1 MAEFTVTQCFPTGRT
16 REWQS
21 PEGKTVVFNKHSVQ
35 FVETPGQSW
44 EVERSGQN
52 PPPTPGQKLQG
63 DFQTSPKGTVYFKE
77 IKPQKQWNGGGGGF
91 RKFGGGAADT
101 PEKQQSIMAQVA
113 LKEAVNVMIATQQ
126 FDLAKCQYYVQ
137 GFMEMMTKVAGM
149 TVEAAVPANPQ
160 PVAPVQPMMA
170 QPTNGHQQQPVNR
183 VAQYAPQQQPQ
194 QVYQQQP
201 QQYAQAPQQQ
211 SFYQEDEIPF

>member
-35 FVETPGQSW
+35 FAETPGQTW

-52 PPPTPGQKLQG
+52 PPPTPGQRLQG

-77 IKPQKQWNGGGGGF
+77 IKPQKQPWNGGGGGF
-91 RKFGGGAADT
+91 RKFGGGGADS
-101 PEKQQSIMAQVA
+101 EKQQNIMAQVA

-137 GFMEMMTKVAGM
+137 GFMEMMTKASGM
-149 TVEAAVPANPQ
+149 TVEAAAPNPQ
-160 PVAPVQPMMA
+160 APVAQPMQQ
-170 QPTNGHQQQPVNR
+170 QPQNGHQQPVNR

>member
-35 FVETPGQSW
+35 FVETPGQTW

-52 PPPTPGQKLQG
+52 PPPTPGQRLQG

-77 IKPQKQWNGGGGGF
+77 IKPKPQWNGGGGGF
-91 RKFGGGAADT
+91 RKFGGGGDT
-101 PEKQQSIMAQVA
+101 AEKQQNIMAQVA

-137 GFMEMMTKVAGM
+137 GFMEMMTKAAGM
-149 TVEAAVPANPQ
+149 TVEAAVPANPQQ

-194 QVYQQQP
+194 QVYQQRP

-211 SFYQEDEIPF
+211 SFYQDDEIPF